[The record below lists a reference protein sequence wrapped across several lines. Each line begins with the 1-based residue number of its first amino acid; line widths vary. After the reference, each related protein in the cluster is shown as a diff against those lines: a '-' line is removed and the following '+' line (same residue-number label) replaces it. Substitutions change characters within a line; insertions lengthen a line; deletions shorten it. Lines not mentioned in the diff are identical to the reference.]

1 MPPQDFDAA
10 ARRNSGARSTVHEPS
25 ENRVVRPV
33 KAWRQDNGD
42 QMSAELIDL
51 LIERRR
57 QKQAAAAER
66 RMESSEAGQ
75 KKFAGV
81 RSAAELSDEER
92 RKFIAS
98 IQAAILSDDVV
109 KTAPQMKK
117 APHKAVPILSR
128 QTKMAALACFFAL
141 CAAGCG
147 VALSYSAAQIP
158 ERLPKSAAAAGKPGA
173 RPVEATTAEQNEA
186 RGGAAN
192 EIFPVQNV
200 TAIAVHAGAAAGD
213 YPNAVS
219 PFIPQFRTRS
229 EIFRGSNAAVAA
241 GSAASPSE
249 QEQQI
254 PAAPSTESHGVNRS
268 DASVPAPPEGAKA
281 QAASVHK
288 KSQHGTRKSAR
299 LAQQD
304 ALGARR

>member
-1 MPPQDFDAA
+1 MPQQDFDAA
-10 ARRNSGARSTVHEPS
+10 ARRNSGVRLTDHEPL

-33 KAWRQDNGD
+33 KARRQDHGG
-42 QMSAELIDL
+42 QMPAELIEL
-51 LIERRR
+51 LIERRH
-57 QKQAAAAER
+57 QKQAAAAKSRAELA
-66 RMESSEAGQ
+66 EPAQ
-75 KKFAGV
+75 KRFAGV

-98 IQAAILSDDVV
+98 IQAAILSDGVV

-117 APHKAVPILSR
+117 APHKAVPFLSR

-158 ERLPKSAAAAGKPGA
+158 ERLPKSTATAGKPGA
-173 RPVEATTAEQNEA
+173 RPVEATIAEQNEA
-186 RGGAAN
+186 KGGATN
-192 EIFPVQNV
+192 ESFPVQNV

-213 YPNAVS
+213 YANGVS
-219 PFIPQFRTRS
+219 PFIPQFRARP

-241 GSAASPSE
+241 GSASGPSE
-249 QEQQI
+249 QGQQI
-254 PAAPSTESHGVNRS
+254 PAASSAESHGVNRS
-268 DASVPAPPEGAKA
+268 EASVPAPPEGAKA

-304 ALGARR
+304 ASGARR